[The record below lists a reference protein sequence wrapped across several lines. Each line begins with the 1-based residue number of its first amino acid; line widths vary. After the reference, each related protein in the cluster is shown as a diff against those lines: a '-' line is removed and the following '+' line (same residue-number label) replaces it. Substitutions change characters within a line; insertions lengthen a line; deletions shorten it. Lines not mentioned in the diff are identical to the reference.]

1 MVTFA
6 VQLRNRRKWAATPSE
21 SEIRVPSYAGV
32 DTFRI
37 SCWVQFDH
45 GPGLFPHELF
55 IAAVHEAQQQLRKGK
70 GTTELVEVL
79 GESFSVSRTGST
91 KGGDG
96 KKGPYYP
103 YVVTWRGIRFEFQQF
118 AEATQTIPNVIVYA
132 ASTPLIAKRGDW
144 EAVWDEARYCL
155 ENVLRGRITETAV
168 GRLDIFTDQPGQ
180 TMAGYLDLFYR
191 NCFVR
196 RSRLFQLLADA
207 ATVEAEVVQGYLE
220 AARKELAVRIMA
232 KGLQATG
239 MYLGGSG
246 ILCRIY
252 DKLRELEDTES
263 LTKFEAM
270 KAAFWNGGVPKEL
283 CRVEFQMKTRQ
294 LREAGITDVESLRC
308 ELRNV
313 AGWLCNSWL
322 TVREEGVDRNHAG
335 RTGLHPDWC
344 GVVDAVAARFGGGWH
359 RGPRVVPL
367 TPDPDSLID
376 QAMGCVCSAL
386 AQGDFPG
393 SPEETL
399 ERIDELWLRAINKA
413 GLNTTFRKIK
423 RKVEERHARIGSA
436 FTDLQRRGRSEPL
449 DVLDCPAA
457 VRFADYSLAPGG
469 SDGVGRG
476 AVHRPDARLAMR
488 AMGDEP
494 VEFAEEDWQLWQR
507 TYRWGPGGRPS
518 DRVEE
523 PKGAEPPK
531 PAGDKTQSKL
541 WGRDA

>member
-1 MVTFA
+1 M
-6 VQLRNRRKWAATPSE
+6 
-21 SEIRVPSYAGV
+21 PSYAGV

-55 IAAVHEAQQQLRKGK
+55 IASIKETQQRLREGK
-70 GTTELVEVL
+70 GTTELVEVH
-79 GESFSVSRTGST
+79 GERFSVSRAGST

-155 ENVLRGRITETAV
+155 ESVLRGRITQTAV

-180 TMAGYLDLFYR
+180 TMASYLDLFYR

-207 ATVEAEVVQGYLE
+207 QSVEAEVVQGYLE

-283 CRVEFQMKTRQ
+283 CRIEFQMKTRQ

-335 RTGLHPDWC
+335 RSGLHPNWC
-344 GVVDAVAARFGGGWH
+344 GVVDAVSSRFGRGWN
-359 RGPRVVPL
+359 RAARVVPA
-367 TPDPDSLID
+367 TPDPDSLVA
-376 QAMGCVCSAL
+376 QAMGCVVSAL

-399 ERIDELWLRAINKA
+399 ERIDELWIRAVNKA
-413 GLNTTFRKIK
+413 GLNTTFEKIK
-423 RKVEERHARIGSA
+423 SKVEERHARIGSA
-436 FTDLQRRGRSEPL
+436 FVDLERRGRTEPL
-449 DVLDCPAA
+449 DHVDDVGP

-469 SDGVGRG
+469 SDGFGRN
-476 AVHRPDARLAMR
+476 AVHRPDAQLALD
-488 AMGDEP
+488 AMGDTP
-494 VEFAEEDWQLWQR
+494 VDFSAEDWDLWRR
-507 TYRWGPGGRPS
+507 TFRWPGGQRPS
-518 DRVEE
+518 DPVKPEE
-523 PKGAEPPK
+523 Q
-531 PAGDKTQSKL
+531 DKKQTRRRRRGKL
-541 WGRDA
+541 WGGD